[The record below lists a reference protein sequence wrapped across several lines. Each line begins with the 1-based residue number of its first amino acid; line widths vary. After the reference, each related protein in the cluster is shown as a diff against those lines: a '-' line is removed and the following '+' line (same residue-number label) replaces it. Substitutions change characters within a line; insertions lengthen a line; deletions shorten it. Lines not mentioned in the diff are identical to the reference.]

1 MVDTTL
7 FYKKGYKT
15 SALAIIED
23 SCAIKDGSC
32 VLGVE
37 VIQGSFQEGNLVEV
51 IDEEVLFDCI
61 IADIE
66 QTTGCLK
73 IASAD
78 QKDKYGAHFGLW
90 FKDYTKE
97 EFEKEYQL
105 RK

>member
-37 VIQGSFQEGNLVEV
+37 VIQRSFQEGDLVEV
-51 IDEEVLFDCI
+51 IDEEEVLFDCI

-78 QKDKYGAHFGLW
+78 
-90 FKDYTKE
+90 
-97 EFEKEYQL
+97 
-105 RK
+105 